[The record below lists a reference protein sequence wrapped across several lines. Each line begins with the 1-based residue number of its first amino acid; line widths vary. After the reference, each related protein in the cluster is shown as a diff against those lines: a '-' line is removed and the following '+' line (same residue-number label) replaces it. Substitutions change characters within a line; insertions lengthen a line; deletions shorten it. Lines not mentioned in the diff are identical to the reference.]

1 MNTAKVFTCISVL
14 FLTVFGLNITIESIS
29 VIDDMDISSSLSVDI
44 FNAYAEEYDDYKM
57 LEGVHPILTFT
68 FRDGVEIHEFPFF
81 KMGENLVSNS
91 ETTFTVSGA
100 VENSPLLYEAMDE
113 AYKYRFS
120 STHEYSLKYFD
131 VEVSF
136 VKDGEFLRTLEY
148 SNCRIDNHKIQ
159 TLYSGDYESY
169 FDKPGFVL
177 IDNVDFQCSG
187 VNPKSTSAISMDGT
201 NDTFTEHLYTGYNF
215 ANNVKTA
222 VTFEFVHG
230 VEKIEFP
237 VFTLVQGYEESIRIN
252 GVNVPLTPEFKVE
265 GVLDNYPLLFD
276 AIDNSIRLS
285 GIQSSSNTDFDATVE
300 FINEETVLRGFEFV
314 DCFVS
319 GSLITTQ
326 SDKEE
331 SFTGESGFAIVHEI
345 IFNCAGLNPINIH
358 YNDIRGDVPIWNH
371 TNMLNTYEEFDQNYS
386 DKSTLLATF
395 TYPDGIEIVEFPIFE
410 QDNVLKSSE
419 DINGFINTSNYPTFK
434 LQGIVGDYP
443 MLYEVTDYN
452 RSMNGVGGTH
462 SKLLFDV
469 DVDLISGENILRSFH
484 YNGCRVIDYTVE
496 TNTGMEESYIGNKF
510 ALESIFNF
518 ECIGYDPVNP
528 IFDEMYVVPKAD
540 LVSTKDLKSTH
551 TWKPGFSV
559 K

>member
-1 MNTAKVFTCISVL
+1 MNTVNIFTCISVL
-14 FLTVFGLNITIESIS
+14 FLIVFGLNVTIESIS
-29 VIDDMDISSSLSVDI
+29 VIGNIGTASSLPVDI
-44 FNAYAEEYDDYKM
+44 FNAYAEKYDDYTM
-57 LEGVHPILTFT
+57 LEGVHSVLTFT
-68 FRDGVEIHEFPFF
+68 FRDGVETHAFPLF

-91 ETTFTVSGA
+91 GATFTVSGA
-100 VENSPLLYEAMDE
+100 IEDSPLLHKAMDE

-120 STHEYSLKYFD
+120 FTHEYAFKYFD
-131 VEVSF
+131 VEASF
-136 VKDGEFLRTLEY
+136 VKDGEPLRILEY

-187 VNPKSTSAISMDGT
+187 VNPKYTSTVSMSGS
-201 NDTFTEHLYTGYNF
+201 NDYFTEYLLTGYNF
-215 ANNVKTA
+215 ANDVKSS
-222 VTFEFVHG
+222 VTFEFDHG

-237 VFTLVQGYEESIRIN
+237 VFTLVQGYEESIQIN

-276 AIDNSIRLS
+276 AIDNSIRVS

-300 FINEETVLRGFEFV
+300 FIHEETVLRGFDFT

-319 GSLITTQ
+319 GSLITAQ

-345 IFNCAGLNPINIH
+345 TFNCAGLNPINLH
-358 YNDIRGDVPIWNH
+358 YDGIRGDVPIWNH
-371 TNMLNTYEEFDQNYS
+371 TKMLNTYEEFDQSYS
-386 DKSTLLATF
+386 DKSTLSATF
-395 TYPDGIEIVEFPIFE
+395 TYSDGYEIVEFPIFE

-419 DINGFINTSNYPTFK
+419 DVNGFINTSVYPTFK

-443 MLYEVTDYN
+443 MLYEATDYN
-452 RSMNGVGGTH
+452 RSMNGVGGTQ
-462 SKLLFDV
+462 SKILFDV
-469 DVDLISGENILRSFH
+469 DVNLLSDQNILRSFH

-518 ECIGYDPVNP
+518 ECIGYDPANP
-528 IFDEMYVVPKAD
+528 AFDKMQVVSKAD
-540 LVSTKDLKSTH
+540 LVSSGDLKNTD
-551 TWKPGFSV
+551 TWKPGFSA